1 MLLAKLFKFYSWI
14 WGVDLRPQV
23 IMISICGT
31 VNIVLNKMREL
42 TKIDRKWQLG
52 RIRDLGDFHL
62 STEHLSMFQ
71 KDLFLAMPEL
81 VLC

>member
-1 MLLAKLFKFYSWI
+1 MLSAKLFKFYSWI
-14 WGVDLRPQV
+14 WRVNLRPHV
-23 IMISICGT
+23 IMISICGA
-31 VNIVLNKMREL
+31 VNIVLKMREL
-42 TKIDRKWQLG
+42 TKTDRKWQLG
-52 RIRDLGDFHL
+52 CIRDLGDFHL